1 MAAEDIGGIWNV
13 KQPGYDDTADIQAAL
28 KLFLYGSYTFDTSQS
43 SSAQKAA
50 VLAGNGVA
58 KHLQQ
63 LSDRVTAQETL
74 GIGSDFLTLSEI
86 QAVSSPTDGYIA
98 IASDSSGLAVQTTY
112 GVAIYQNDAPSQN
125 LTNGVLWV
133 DKDSPNRDIYV
144 YDDGGFRKIGT
155 YTQAKG
161 DLLVGS
167 AQGSTDILSAGDN
180 GKVLTVDST
189 SPLGI
194 TWASQDYEINKNTAR
209 VIYGTPVEGPYG
221 INPPVDP
228 SVMTNGVD
236 ENDTLKTILGS
247 SIQAQV
253 VKTTSSTTTRITF
266 SGLLR
271 PTTDTSVPAFVGLQ
285 RKINTGSYE
294 TVQIGLVPKELVTSN
309 FVWIDAHGATTG
321 DTITYRILNIT
332 PVGYSANTITQQFGL
347 TSDTF
352 IVEEI

>member
-1 MAAEDIGGIWNV
+1 MAVEDIGGLWTT

-28 KLFLYGSYTFDTSQS
+28 KAFLYGSYTYDTTNTNPSQIPPNS
-43 SSAQKAA
+43 
-50 VLAGNGVA
+50 LAS
-58 KHLQQ
+58 HLQG
-63 LSDRVTAQETL
+63 LDDRVTAQEVL

-98 IASDSSGLAVQTTY
+98 IASDSNGLGIQTTY
-112 GVAIYQNDAPSQN
+112 GVAIYQNEEPTEN
-125 LTNGVLWV
+125 LTDGVIWI
-133 DKDSPNRDIYV
+133 DKNSVNKDIYV
-144 YDDGGFRKIGT
+144 YNDGAFKKVGT

-167 AQGSTDILSAGDN
+167 AQGSTNILSAGDN

-194 TWASQDYEINKNTAR
+194 TWASQDYEINKNT
-209 VIYGTPVEGPYG
+209 ISSLYGTPPEGPFG
-221 INPPVDP
+221 ITPPVDP
-228 SVMTNGVD
+228 TIMINGVE
-236 ENDTLKTILGS
+236 ENDTLKTILGTP
-247 SIQAQV
+247 IQEQII
-253 VKTTSSTTTRITF
+253 KTTSSTTTRITF

-285 RKINTGSYE
+285 RKINEGSYQ
-294 TVQIGLVPKELVTSN
+294 TVQLGLVPKELVTSN
-309 FVWIDAHGATTG
+309 FIWIDSHGATTG

-332 PVGYSANTITQQFGL
+332 PIGYLANTITQQFGL

>member
-28 KLFLYGSYTFDTSQS
+28 KLFLYGSYTFDTTQS
-43 SSAQKAA
+43 ASAQKTA

-63 LSDRVTAQETL
+63 LSDRVTAQEVL
-74 GIGSDFLTLSEI
+74 GIGSDFLTVSEI

-98 IASDSSGLAVQTTY
+98 IASDSNGLAVQTTY
-112 GVAIYQNDAPSQN
+112 GVAIYQNEAPTQN
-125 LTNGVLWV
+125 LTDGVIWV
-133 DKDSPNRDIYV
+133 DKNSTNQDIYI
-144 YDDGGFRKIGT
+144 YNDGEFKKVGT

-161 DLLVGS
+161 DLIVGS
-167 AQGSTDILSAGDN
+167 AEGSTDILPAGDN

-209 VIYGTPVEGPYG
+209 LIYGTPEEGPFG
-221 INPPVDP
+221 INPPEDP
-228 SVMTNGVD
+228 SIMINGVE
-236 ENDTLKTILGS
+236 ENETLKTILGTP
-247 SIQAQV
+247 IEAQI
-253 VKTTSSTTTRITF
+253 VKTTSSITTRITF
-266 SGLLR
+266 AGLLR
-271 PTTDTSVPAFVGLQ
+271 PTTDTASPAFVALQ
-285 RKINTGSYE
+285 RKINDGSYE
-294 TVQIGLVPKELVTSN
+294 IVQIGLVPKELVTSN

-321 DTITYRILNIT
+321 DIVKYRIINIT
-332 PVGYSANTITQQFGL
+332 PNGYSANVITQQFGL